1 MKRVLIVEHDRLHR
15 DLIREWLEQGGAQ
28 GVCAD
33 SVTAAPAGID
43 AILIDV
49 ASQQQAHALLRSWRC
64 AYPHAA
70 IVAASGRFFPGDTA
84 NDAMARRLGVTR
96 VLAKPFTRGDLWA
109 ALDLKASPSTLRS
122 ARRS

>member
-1 MKRVLIVEHDRLHR
+1 MKRVLIVEHDRLHC

-28 GVCAD
+28 GLCAD
-33 SVTAAPAGID
+33 SLATAPTGID

-49 ASQQQAHALLRSWRC
+49 ASQQQAHALLGSWRC

-70 IVAASGRFFPGDTA
+70 IVAASGRFCPGDTA

-109 ALDLKASPSTLRS
+109 ALELQTHPSTARTAHRS
-122 ARRS
+122 

>member
-1 MKRVLIVEHDRLHR
+1 MKRVLVVEHDRLHG
-15 DLIREWLEQGGAQ
+15 DLIREWLEQGGAH
-28 GVCAD
+28 GFCAD
-33 SVTAAPAGID
+33 SLDAAPAGID

-49 ASQQQAHALLRSWRC
+49 ASQQQAHAVLRSWRC

-70 IVAASGRFFPGDTA
+70 IVAASGRFSPGDTA

-96 VLAKPFTRGDLWA
+96 ILAKPFTRGDLWA
-109 ALDLKASPSTLRS
+109 ALDLQAGPSTLRS

>member
-1 MKRVLIVEHDRLHR
+1 MKRVLIVEHDRLHE

-28 GVCAD
+28 AFCAD
-33 SVTAAPAGID
+33 SLNSAPAGID
-43 AILIDV
+43 AILVDV
-49 ASQQQAHALLRSWRC
+49 ASQQQSHAVLRSWRC
-64 AYPHAA
+64 AYPRAA
-70 IVAASGRFFPGDTA
+70 IVAASGRFSPGDTA

-109 ALDLKASPSTLRS
+109 ALDLKASPPTLRR

>member
-1 MKRVLIVEHDRLHR
+1 MKRVLVVEHDRLHR

-28 GVCAD
+28 GLCPD
-33 SVTAAPAGID
+33 SLNSAPAGID

-49 ASQQQAHALLRSWRC
+49 ASQQQAHAVLRSWRC

-70 IVAASGRFFPGDTA
+70 IVAASGRFSPGDTA

-96 VLAKPFTRGDLWA
+96 ILAKPFTRGDLWA
-109 ALDLKASPSTLRS
+109 ALDLQAGPSTLRS

>member
-1 MKRVLIVEHDRLHR
+1 MKRVLVVEHDRLHG

-28 GVCAD
+28 GFCAD
-33 SVTAAPAGID
+33 SLDAAPAGID

-49 ASQQQAHALLRSWRC
+49 ASQQQAHAVLRSWRC

-70 IVAASGRFFPGDTA
+70 MVAASGRFSPGDTA

-96 VLAKPFTRGDLWA
+96 ILAKPFTRGDLWA
-109 ALDLKASPSTLRS
+109 ALDLQAGPSTLRS

>member
-28 GVCAD
+28 GFCAG
-33 SVTAAPAGID
+33 SPAAAPAGID

-49 ASQQQAHALLRSWRC
+49 ASQQHAHAVLRSWRC

-70 IVAASGRFFPGDTA
+70 IVAASGRFSPGDTA

-96 VLAKPFTRGDLWA
+96 ILAKPFTRGDLWA
-109 ALDLKASPSTLRS
+109 ALDLKTDPSIRRHAS
-122 ARRS
+122 RR